1 MPCQPS
7 KARRLL
13 KDGKAK
19 VVRRTPFTVQ
29 LTIAT
34 GETVQP
40 ITLGVDSGYVHIGLS
55 AVSEKEEL
63 LAADV
68 ELRSDM
74 VKLHSERRAYRK
86 NRRFRKTRY
95 RAPRFL
101 NRRKPDGWLS
111 PSIQHKLDSHIKLI
125 DSAKNI
131 LPVTD
136 IVVEVAAFD
145 IQKIKNP
152 DIEGIQYQQG
162 EQAGFW
168 NTREYVLYRDGH
180 QCQHCKGKSKDSVLN
195 VHHIVSRQI
204 GGDRPE
210 NLITSC
216 ETCHR
221 KHHAG
226 ELKMK
231 VKPSNGLKAETF
243 MSTVRWMLI
252 NHLKDRGEAV
262 RHTYGYI
269 TKRQSINQNLP
280 KSHISDAFVIASG
293 NGQQRAA
300 DYLLIKQVRKCNRKL
315 FKGDRSHIK
324 NSAPRFVLG
333 FQRYDKVR
341 WQGQECFIFG
351 RRSRGYFHLRKL
363 DGTKVH
369 GDAQVKQC
377 TLLESS
383 RPFLVERRCAVFSP
397 A

>member
-95 RAPRFL
+95 RASRFL
-101 NRRKPDGWLS
+101 NRRKPDGWLA

-136 IVVEVAAFD
+136 IVVEVRPLTFRRS
-145 IQKIKNP
+145 KIR
-152 DIEGIQYQQG
+152 
-162 EQAGFW
+162 
-168 NTREYVLYRDGH
+168 T
-180 QCQHCKGKSKDSVLN
+180 
-195 VHHIVSRQI
+195 
-204 GGDRPE
+204 
-210 NLITSC
+210 
-216 ETCHR
+216 
-221 KHHAG
+221 
-226 ELKMK
+226 
-231 VKPSNGLKAETF
+231 
-243 MSTVRWMLI
+243 
-252 NHLKDRGEAV
+252 
-262 RHTYGYI
+262 
-269 TKRQSINQNLP
+269 
-280 KSHISDAFVIASG
+280 
-293 NGQQRAA
+293 
-300 DYLLIKQVRKCNRKL
+300 
-315 FKGDRSHIK
+315 
-324 NSAPRFVLG
+324 
-333 FQRYDKVR
+333 
-341 WQGQECFIFG
+341 
-351 RRSRGYFHLRKL
+351 SRGYSINKVNRLVFGIQGNTCFI
-363 DGTKVH
+363 GTDTNASIARANPKIP
-369 GDAQVKQC
+369 C
-377 TLLESS
+377 
-383 RPFLVERRCAVFSP
+383 
-397 A
+397 